1 MVKQQSIMESMVDKK
16 SKSDYELAENGK
28 LILEG
33 LKELNNEFSG
43 KSILITG
50 AAGFLGT
57 QFAYYFDSLN
67 NSLTLEKPVTV
78 YLWDNFIRGYPDW
91 VEIFKSKK
99 NFFIQKKDI
108 IIDSDYPEVNF
119 IIHAASIASPI
130 FYRKYPIETIFSN
143 ITGLKNLLDFSV
155 NNKSIESVLFFS
167 TSEIYGDPDS
177 KNIPTK
183 ETYRGN
189 VSCTGPRAC
198 YDESKRLGETLC
210 VNYHNIHKV
219 PVKIARPFNNYGP
232 GLKLSDRRV
241 IPDFF
246 RDIINNENI
255 VLLSDGSATRTFCYI
270 SDAIEGYLRI
280 LLSDHNGESFNIGR
294 EFPEIS
300 MLELANKS
308 IEVSKKPLDVEYKK
322 SKDVEYLSDN
332 PLRRCPNI
340 DKAKKLLNFNPKIS
354 LLDGL
359 NRTYNYYLSNI
370 NTEEL

>member
-1 MVKQQSIMESMVDKK
+1 MVNFD
-16 SKSDYELAENGK
+16 DELIENGELIINSLGK
-28 LILEG
+28 LNS
-33 LKELNNEFSG
+33 KFSG
-43 KSILITG
+43 KNILITG

-57 QFAYYFDSLN
+57 QFSYYFDSLN
-67 NSLTLEKPVTV
+67 DSSILEKPATI

-91 VEIFKSKK
+91 IKSFKTKK
-99 NFFIQKKDI
+99 NFFIEKKDLT
-108 IIDSDYPEVNF
+108 IDSDYPNINF

-155 NNKSIESVLFFS
+155 NNKSIESVLFLS

-246 RDIINNENI
+246 KNIINNENI

-270 SDAIEGYLRI
+270 SDAIDGYIRI
-280 LLSDHNGESFNIGR
+280 LLSDHNGESFNIGK
-294 EFPEIS
+294 EYPEIS
-300 MLELANKS
+300 MLDLAKKS
-308 IEVSKKPLDVEYKK
+308 IEISKKELGVDYNK
-322 SKDVEYLSDN
+322 SEDIDYLSDN
-332 PLRRCPNI
+332 PKRRCPNI

-354 LLDGL
+354 LAEGL
-359 NRTYNYYLSNI
+359 NRTFKYYLSNT
-370 NTEEL
+370 NPEEL

>member
-1 MVKQQSIMESMVDKK
+1 MVNKNLN
-16 SKSDYELAENGK
+16 SDYELVENGK
-28 LILEG
+28 LILDG
-33 LKELNNEFSG
+33 LGKLNNKFSG

-67 NSLTLEKPVTV
+67 DSSVLEEPVNV
-78 YLWDNFIRGYPDW
+78 YLWDNFLRGYPDW
-91 VEIFKSKK
+91 VKEFKKKK
-99 NFFIQKKDI
+99 NFFVQKKDI
-108 IIDSDYPEVNF
+108 IIDSDYPDVNY

-143 ITGLKNLLDFSV
+143 ITGLKNILEYSLG
-155 NNKSIESVLFFS
+155 NKSIDSILFFS
-167 TSEIYGDPDS
+167 TSEIYGDPDPA
-177 KNIPTK
+177 NIPTK

-210 VNYHNIHKV
+210 VNYHNIHNV

-280 LLSDHNGESFNIGR
+280 LLSNHNGESFNIGR

-300 MLELANKS
+300 MLELAQKS
-308 IEVSKKPLDVEYKK
+308 IKISNKNLDVVYKK
-322 SKDVEYLSDN
+322 SVDKDYLSDN
-332 PLRRCPNI
+332 PMRRCPNI
-340 DKAKKLLNFNPKIS
+340 DKAKNLLNYNPKIS
-354 LLDGL
+354 LEDGL
-359 NRTYNYYLSNI
+359 KRTYNYYLSNI
-370 NTEEL
+370 NLEEL

>member
-1 MVKQQSIMESMVDKK
+1 MESMVN
-16 SKSDYELAENGK
+16 SNLESENELVENGK
-28 LILEG
+28 LIFDG
-33 LKELNNEFSG
+33 LNELNKEFSD

-57 QFAYYFDSLN
+57 QFAYFFDYLN
-67 NSLTLEKPVTV
+67 NSLNLKKPVTV
-78 YLWDNFIRGYPDW
+78 YLWDNFVRGYPDW
-91 VEIFKSKK
+91 VEMFKTKK
-99 NFFIQKKDI
+99 NFFVEKKDI
-108 IIDSDYPEVNF
+108 IIDSDYPDVNY

-280 LLSDHNGESFNIGR
+280 LLSEHNGESFNIGR

-308 IEVSKKPLDVEYKK
+308 IEVSKKALNVEYKK
-322 SKDVEYLSDN
+322 SEDLEYLSDN

-340 DKAKKLLNFNPKIS
+340 DKAKKLLNFKPKIS

-359 NRTYNYYLSNI
+359 NRTYKYYLSNI

>member
-1 MVKQQSIMESMVDKK
+1 MVNKNLRP
-16 SKSDYELAENGK
+16 DYELIENAK
-28 LILEG
+28 LILKG
-33 LKELNNEFSG
+33 LGELNDNFSN

-57 QFAYYFDSLN
+57 QFAYYFDRLN
-67 NSLTLEKPVTV
+67 NSCLEEKPIRV

-91 VEIFKSKK
+91 IETFKSKQ
-99 NFFIQKKDI
+99 NFVVEKKDI
-108 IIDSDYPEVNF
+108 ITDFDYPDVNYV
-119 IIHAASIASPI
+119 IHAASIASPI

-143 ITGLKNLLDFSV
+143 IIGLKKILDFSV
-155 NNKSIESVLFFS
+155 NNKSIDSILFFS

-177 KNIPTK
+177 KNIPTE

-210 VNYHNIHKV
+210 VNYHNIHNV

-246 RDIINNENI
+246 RDIINNDNI

-280 LLSDHNGESFNIGR
+280 LLSHYNGESFNIGS

-300 MLELANKS
+300 MLDLAKKV
-308 IEVSKKPLDVEYKK
+308 IKVSGKTLDVEYKR
-322 SKDVEYLSDN
+322 SEDIEYLSDN

-340 DKAKKLLNFNPKIS
+340 DKARKLLNFNPKIS

-359 NRTYNYYLSNI
+359 DRTYKFYLSNI
-370 NTEEL
+370 NTKEL

>member
-1 MVKQQSIMESMVDKK
+1 MENMVNKNL
-16 SKSDYELAENGK
+16 KSDHELAENGK
-28 LILEG
+28 LILNG
-33 LKELNNEFSG
+33 LGELNTKFSG

-67 NSLTLEKPVTV
+67 NSSSIEKPITV

-91 VEIFKSKK
+91 VEVFKAKK
-99 NFFIQKKDI
+99 NFVVEKKDI
-108 IIDSDYPEVNF
+108 IIDSDYPDVNY

-155 NNKSIESVLFFS
+155 NNKNIDSVLFFS
-167 TSEIYGDPDS
+167 TSEIYGDPDPN
-177 KNIPTK
+177 NIPTK

-210 VNYHNIHKV
+210 VNYHNIHNV

-246 RDIINNENI
+246 RDVINNDNI

-300 MLELANKS
+300 MLDLAKKT
-308 IEVSKKPLDVEYKK
+308 IEASKKSLDVEYKK
-322 SKDVEYLSDN
+322 SEDVEYLSDN

-340 DKAKKLLNFNPKIS
+340 DKARKLLNFNPKIS

-359 NRTYNYYLSNI
+359 DRTYKYYLSNI

>member
-1 MVKQQSIMESMVDKK
+1 MKDSKK
-16 SKSDYELAENGK
+16 IIDEDLSFITKNLDQELSQ
-28 LILEG
+28 L
-33 LKELNNEFSG
+33 SG
-43 KSILITG
+43 KKVLVTG
-50 AAGFLGT
+50 GAGFLG
-57 QFAYYFDSLN
+57 YYIVKTLLYWNKSNSDLLPVSLI
-67 NSLTLEKPVTV
+67 V
-78 YLWDNFIRGYPDW
+78 YDNFLRGVPSWLEDHK
-91 VEIFKSKK
+91 KSKNFIIK
-99 NFFIQKKDI
+99 NHDI
-108 IIDSDYPEVNF
+108 TEPLPASIEFVDF
-119 IIHAASIASPI
+119 IIHAATIASPTY
-130 FYRKYPIETIFSN
+130 YRKYPIETIFSN

-155 NNKSIESVLFFS
+155 NNNSIESVLFFS

>member
-1 MVKQQSIMESMVDKK
+1 MESMVNKK
-16 SKSDYELAENGK
+16 VNSDHELVENGK
-28 LILEG
+28 LILDG
-33 LKELNNEFSG
+33 LGQLNTKFSG

-57 QFAYYFDSLN
+57 QFAYFFDCLN
-67 NSLTLEKPVTV
+67 NSSSIEKPITV

-91 VEIFKSKK
+91 VEVFRAKE
-99 NFFIQKKDI
+99 NFVVEKKDI
-108 IIDSDYPEVNF
+108 IFDSDYPNVNY

-155 NNKSIESVLFFS
+155 NNKNIDSFLFFS

-177 KNIPTK
+177 NNIPTK

-210 VNYHNIHKV
+210 VNYHNIHGV

-246 RDIINNENI
+246 RDIINDDNI

-300 MLELANKS
+300 MLDLAKKAIDIS
-308 IEVSKKPLDVEYKK
+308 RKPLDVEYKR
-322 SKDVEYLSDN
+322 SEDIEYLSDN

-340 DKAKKLLNFNPKIS
+340 DKARKLLNFNPKIS
-354 LLDGL
+354 LSDGL
-359 NRTYNYYLSNI
+359 QRTYNYYLTQT